1 MSIRTGK
8 VRSSATAPSPPSP
21 SSVIEIA
28 SAWAKGLRDGGVI
41 PCGKHFPGH
50 GDTDKDSHFELPM
63 VCKSLEE
70 LARHRTARP
79 SLQLAEIKSKR

>member
-21 SSVIEIA
+21 ISVIEIA
-28 SAWAKGLRDGGVI
+28 SAWTKGLRDGGVI

-50 GDTDKDSHFELPM
+50 GDTDKDSHFDLPM
-63 VCKSLEE
+63 VRKSLEE
-70 LARHRTARP
+70 ICKPPNYRP
-79 SLQLAEIKSKR
+79 SQKLAEIKLKR